1 MNATV
6 IRPWPQGQPM
16 RLHQPI
22 KVEPGGTR
30 IHYFPRRSL
39 GSAEF
44 LLQGQYLDHRLLEL
58 GAAQG
63 PGVLDGLGLQP
74 AHWAAAGGATLPPI
88 TVLPGTPTWPTLA
101 AGTWMIGCWSTS
113 CMVPQ

>member
-74 AHWAAAGGATLPPI
+74 AHWAANSSASQVGFSAWANRARPVRPGVAVTLSTSTLP
-88 TVLPGTPTWPTLA
+88 
-101 AGTWMIGCWSTS
+101 
-113 CMVPQ
+113 